1 MMGSMACIT
10 MMMQWVMDM
19 MSHTY
24 VSGWKVT
31 VNTEN
36 RVPEN
41 EMIQSYI
48 SWYLAEFNN
57 CNPISSILSKNII
70 FKI

>member
-1 MMGSMACIT
+1 MN
-10 MMMQWVMDM
+10 
-19 MSHTY
+19 HTY